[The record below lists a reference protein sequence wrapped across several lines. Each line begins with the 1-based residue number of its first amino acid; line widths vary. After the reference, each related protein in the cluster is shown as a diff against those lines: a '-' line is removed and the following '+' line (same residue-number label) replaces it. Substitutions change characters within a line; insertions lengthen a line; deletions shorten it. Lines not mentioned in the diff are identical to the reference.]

1 VQKIFKHMKI
11 KSFEDLGVWQK
22 SFKLAVDIFEITKLD
37 KNYIIKDHLIKTALS
52 VPSNIAEGFER
63 SSNKEYIRFLDISK
77 GSSGE
82 LRTQLMFAQAVNI
95 IEFSKADEM
104 ITECKEVGKML
115 GGLIKSR
122 KLIQKRLDNKE

>member
-1 VQKIFKHMKI
+1 MEI

-37 KNYIIKDHLIKTALS
+37 KNYVIKDHLIKTALS

>member
-1 VQKIFKHMKI
+1 MEI

-37 KNYIIKDHLIKTALS
+37 KNYVIKDHLIKTALS
-52 VPSNIAEGFER
+52 VASNIAEGFER
-63 SSNKEYIRFLDISK
+63 SSNKEYIRFLDILK

-95 IEFSKADEM
+95 IEFSKAEEM

>member
-1 VQKIFKHMKI
+1 MEI
-11 KSFEDLGVWQK
+11 KSFEDLGVWQR
-22 SFKLAVDIFEITKLD
+22 SFKLAVDVFEVTKLD
-37 KNYIIKDHLIKTALS
+37 KNYVIKDHLVKTALS

-82 LRTQLMFAQAVNI
+82 LRTQLMFAKAVNI
-95 IEFSKADEM
+95 IENSKAEEM
-104 ITECKEVGKML
+104 ITECREVGKML

-122 KLIQKRLDNKE
+122 KQIQKRLDSKDS

>member
-1 VQKIFKHMKI
+1 MEI
-11 KSFEDLGVWQK
+11 KSFEDLGVWK
-22 SFKLAVDIFEITKLD
+22 RSFNLAVDIFEVTKQD
-37 KNYIIKDHLIKTALS
+37 KNYVVKDHLIKTALS

-82 LRTQLMFAQAVNI
+82 LRTQLMFAKAVNI
-95 IEFSKADEM
+95 IETSKAEEM
-104 ITECKEVGKML
+104 ITECREVGKML

-122 KLIQKRLDNKE
+122 KQIQKRLDSKES

>member
-1 VQKIFKHMKI
+1 MEI

-37 KNYIIKDHLIKTALS
+37 KNYVIKDHLIKTALS
-52 VPSNIAEGFER
+52 VPSNIAESFER

-82 LRTQLMFAQAVNI
+82 LRTQLMFAQAVNN

>member
-1 VQKIFKHMKI
+1 MEI

-37 KNYIIKDHLIKTALS
+37 KNYVIKDHLKKTALS

>member
-1 VQKIFKHMKI
+1 MEI

-22 SFKLAVDIFEITKLD
+22 SFKLAVDIFEISKLD
-37 KNYIIKDHLIKTALS
+37 KNYVIKDHLVKTALS
-52 VPSNIAEGFER
+52 VLSNIAEGFER

>member
-1 VQKIFKHMKI
+1 MEI

-37 KNYIIKDHLIKTALS
+37 KNCVIKDHLIKTALS

-77 GSSGE
+77 GLSGE

>member
-1 VQKIFKHMKI
+1 MEI
-11 KSFEDLGVWQK
+11 KSFEDLGVWQR
-22 SFKLAVDIFEITKLD
+22 SFKLAVDIFEITKHD
-37 KNYIIKDHLIKTALS
+37 KNYVVKDHLVKTALS

-122 KLIQKRLDNKE
+122 KQIQKRLDSKES

>member
-1 VQKIFKHMKI
+1 MEI